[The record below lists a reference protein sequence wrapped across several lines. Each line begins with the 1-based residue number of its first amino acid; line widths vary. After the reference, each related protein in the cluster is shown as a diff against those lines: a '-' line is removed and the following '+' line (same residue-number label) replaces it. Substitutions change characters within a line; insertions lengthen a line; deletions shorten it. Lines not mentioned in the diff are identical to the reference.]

1 VFCHSDVEQ
10 DIRDLPNFTPVEKYA
25 SGTPV
30 PGEIGKCENFRFV
43 MHPDLPSRQDAGAA
57 VGTTGLYSTS
67 ASNIDVYQIIVIAQD
82 AWSQLVLR
90 GKNSIEPTFLPV
102 GQKSK
107 SDPFGQR
114 GYAGAK
120 WWQAAFI
127 ENNGWMAVINVGV
140 KSLTS

>member
-1 VFCHSDVEQ
+1 
-10 DIRDLPNFTPVEKYA
+10 
-25 SGTPV
+25 
-30 PGEIGKCENFRFV
+30 